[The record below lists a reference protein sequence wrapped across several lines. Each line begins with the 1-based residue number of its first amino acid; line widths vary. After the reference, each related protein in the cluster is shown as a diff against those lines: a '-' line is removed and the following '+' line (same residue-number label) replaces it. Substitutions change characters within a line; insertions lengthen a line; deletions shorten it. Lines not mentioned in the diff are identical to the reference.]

1 MHTWWRHQVEIF
13 SALLAICAGNS
24 PVTGEFPTQ
33 RPVTRSFDV
42 FFDLR
47 PNKRLSKHWWGWW
60 FETPSRSLWRHCNGT
75 HCIILV
81 PLSLV
86 KPLQLFDDLFLVDKR
101 VTPSLNELQWPEI
114 KIGYQ
119 NSRSSNVLQGT
130 WSISWW
136 TIDISWWVCREW
148 DGYRL
153 HTHVP
158 SMSQEPNGVQWKLG
172 INVFQAD
179 FSSKIGIPTIKTRR
193 LWDCLYNGDSYIGKT
208 ASLYWIDPL
217 IILQWNLYE
226 ATRWS
231 FIQVPQYNYGF
242 PHERWPFMTGRD
254 FRNIV
259 AGKWVKT
266 SDLTGLHLH
275 H

>member
-1 MHTWWRHQVEIF
+1 MF
-13 SALLAICAGNS
+13 SLIYARINGWVN
-24 PVTGEFPTQ
+24 TGEAG
-33 RPVTRSFDV
+33 
-42 FFDLR
+42 DLR
-47 PNKRLSKHWWGWW
+47 RHLAHCDVIVMVHTALSWY
-60 FETPSRSLWRHCNGT
+60 
-75 HCIILV
+75 

-136 TIDISWWVCREW
+136 TIEISWWVCREW

-158 SMSQEPNGVQWKLG
+158 SMSQEPNGVQWKLW

-231 FIQVPQYNYGF
+231 LYRFHCKIMVSL
-242 PHERWPFMTGRD
+242 TRD
-254 FRNIV
+254 
-259 AGKWVKT
+259 
-266 SDLTGLHLH
+266 DLSWQGEILETLWQGNE
-275 H
+275 